1 MERDQKRGTVMVGR
15 ATAVI
20 IVAMGAFT
28 AVAACAVNGAGA
40 GASGA
45 AGSATTA
52 SVVGIPPSDRSGT
65 PAGCT
70 ASGQVTARPGQDP
83 GPVCLS
89 AGQDL
94 RLDTPSSTL
103 QPWQPFTSS
112 NPRVLDCKSTVDTDG
127 AAHATCTAGQR
138 GVAVVSTH
146 TGPFSGDPHGPPQ
159 TSWQLTVT
167 VTG

>member
-1 MERDQKRGTVMVGR
+1 MVGW

-20 IVAMGAFT
+20 IVVVGAFA
-28 AVAACAVNGAGA
+28 AVAACAVNGAGT
-40 GASGA
+40 GSGVTTA
-45 AGSATTA
+45 VGSAATA
-52 SVVGIPPSDRSGT
+52 SVVGIRPSDRSGT

-70 ASGQVTARPGQDP
+70 SPGQVTARPGQDP

-89 AGQDL
+89 GGRDL

-112 NPRVLDCKSTVDTDG
+112 NPRVLDCKSTVDSNG

-159 TSWQLTVT
+159 TSWQVSVT
-167 VTG
+167 VTR